1 MTVGE
6 HPVAR
11 DVAVIGLVGTAHFS
25 SHFFHLVLPPLFP
38 LLRES
43 LGVTYAELGLL
54 MTLFFATS
62 GLAQTPAGFLVDR
75 HGASRV
81 LIGGVTLLAAAI
93 GLMSLVPG
101 YPWLLPLAVVAGLGN
116 AVFHPADY
124 AILSQ
129 RVAPARMARAFA
141 VHTIGGT
148 LGWALA
154 PAFVILVA
162 EAAGWRAALAAAA
175 ALGLAVSLLL
185 LRRRADI
192 VHRPRAAAS
201 RATATTGDRLRL
213 LLTAPILACFLFFA
227 LLALS
232 FMAMQSFMPLALH
245 RLHDVPLT
253 VATATLTA
261 FMLGSALG
269 TAAGGVLADA
279 RGHHQ
284 AIIAGGMLMGAGIL
298 LGVGYL
304 PLPAPGL
311 LGLVAAAG
319 FALGAMTPSRDMLVR
334 AAAPPGASGKVFGF
348 VYSGLDLGGTLAPVL
363 VGLLM
368 DAGRP
373 RAVFWIIA
381 LASLLAVMVAL
392 GVGAPPAR
400 RRPPPDQAVSA
411 P

>member
-1 MTVGE
+1 MTVVE
-6 HPVAR
+6 QPVAR

-43 LGVTYAELGLL
+43 LGVSYAELGFV

-75 HGASRV
+75 HGATRV

-93 GLMSLVPG
+93 GLMSLVPS
-101 YPWLLPLAVVAGLGN
+101 YPWLLPLAVAAGLGN
-116 AVFHPADY
+116 SVFHPADY
-124 AILSQ
+124 AILGQ
-129 RVAPARMARAFA
+129 RVSPTRMGRAFS

-154 PAFVILVA
+154 PAFVIVVA
-162 EAAGWRAALAAAA
+162 EATGWRSALAAAA
-175 ALGLAVSLLL
+175 ALGLAVALLL

-192 VHRPRAAAS
+192 VHHPRVTPTGAAGPT
-201 RATATTGDRLRL
+201 RDRLRL
-213 LLTAPILACFLFFA
+213 FLAGPILACFLFFC
-227 LLALS
+227 LLAMS

-245 RLHDVPLT
+245 QLHDVPLA

-269 TAAGGVLADA
+269 TAAGGVLAD
-279 RGHHQ
+279 RHGQHQ
-284 AIIAGGMLMGAGIL
+284 AIIAAGMLVGAGIL
-298 LGVGYL
+298 LSVGYL
-304 PLPAPGL
+304 PLPAPSL
-311 LGLVAAAG
+311 LALVAAAG

-348 VYSGLDLGGTLAPVL
+348 VYSGLDLGGTIAPAL
-363 VGLLM
+363 VGLLL

-373 RAVFWIIA
+373 RAVFWVIA
-381 LASLLAVMVAL
+381 LASLLAVAVAL
-392 GVGAPPAR
+392 GVRTPPAR
-400 RRPPPDQAVSA
+400 PA
-411 P
+411 PAAA

>member
-1 MTVGE
+1 MTVAE
-6 HPVAR
+6 QPVAR

-38 LLRES
+38 LLRSS
-43 LGVTYAELGLL
+43 LDVSFAELGLL

-75 HGASRV
+75 HGGQRV
-81 LIGGVTLLAAAI
+81 LIGGVTLLAVAI
-93 GLMSLVPG
+93 GLMSLAPS
-101 YPWLLPLAVVAGLGN
+101 YPWLLPLAVAAGLGN

-124 AILSQ
+124 AILGQ
-129 RVAPARMARAFA
+129 RVSAARMGRAFS

-162 EAAGWRAALAAAA
+162 ERTNWRTALAAAA
-175 ALGLAVSLLL
+175 ALGLAVALLL
-185 LRRRADI
+185 WLRRADI
-192 VHRPRAAAS
+192 VHRPLTEPHAAGGS
-201 RATATTGDRLRL
+201 LGTRLRL
-213 LLTAPILACFLFFA
+213 LRTLPVLACFLFFA

-232 FMAMQSFMPLALH
+232 FMALQNFMPLALH
-245 RLHDVPLT
+245 QLHAVPLP

-269 TAAGGVLADA
+269 TAAGGVLAD
-279 RGHHQ
+279 RHGRHQ
-284 AIIAGGMLMGAGIL
+284 AMIAGGMLLGAAIL
-298 LGVGYL
+298 LAVGYL
-304 PLPAPGL
+304 PLPPAGL
-311 LGLVAAAG
+311 LLLVAAAG

-348 VYSGLDLGGTLAPVL
+348 VYSGLDLGGTIAPVL
-363 VGLLM
+363 VGLLL

-373 RAVFWIIA
+373 RAVFWVIA
-381 LASLLAVMVAL
+381 LASLLAVAVAL
-392 GVGAPPAR
+392 GVPRPRPRAAAAR
-400 RRPPPDQAVSA
+400 A
-411 P
+411 